1 MQGAALGPLARVPS
15 IPLFY
20 CMPDDSGNAPSQNQ
34 LGQLHPCDAEEYPA
48 DRSNP
53 PVEHRREA
61 SRICCIESHHR
72 LRPRAMNPQTIR
84 QRIVCRTPA
93 SFCCGHVPHRPAPP
107 QTAWNP
113 LFRVRSIKI
122 RSSVILSHEILH
134 HRARPLLLAVP
145 LRFASCRHLP
155 VSQILPSAAI
165 PRKAPSISAYRMQP
179 ARPGTTAT
187 ERGGTSIISDQ
198 LQSEC
203 LYSGLYLLDD

>member
-72 LRPRAMNPQTIR
+72 LRPRAMNPQAIR

-113 LFRVRSIKI
+113 LFRVQHQDTQLCTRYCIMGRGLSCWLFRFALHRAGISLSRRSFLLQ
-122 RSSVILSHEILH
+122 LSH
-134 HRARPLLLAVP
+134 ARHPASLLIACSQQGREQRP
-145 LRFASCRHLP
+145 RSGGYINHL
-155 VSQILPSAAI
+155 
-165 PRKAPSISAYRMQP
+165 
-179 ARPGTTAT
+179 
-187 ERGGTSIISDQ
+187 
-198 LQSEC
+198 
-203 LYSGLYLLDD
+203 